1 MVQRKNSESPWVIE
15 PQTFGFEHLA
25 TETLWRARPIT
36 KFEDEKYLLNFGN
49 PYDLIFKCFHESVI
63 YARVPV
69 QNNIISK
76 FFSANVELFNTQ
88 EDVTFISQL
97 ISLAGNASFL
107 KETVFK

>member
-1 MVQRKNSESPWVIE
+1 MRNRTSDLRILTLSHKDSMVSKAHYEVRRRKISI
-15 PQTFGFEHLA
+15 
-25 TETLWRARPIT
+25 
-36 KFEDEKYLLNFGN
+36 NFGN
-49 PYDLIFKCFHESVI
+49 FGVFKYFHESVT

-76 FFSANVELFNTQ
+76 FLSANVELFNTQ

-97 ISLAGNASFL
+97 ISLAGNAFFL

>member
-1 MVQRKNSESPWVIE
+1 MSNRTSDLRILTLSHGDCMVSKAHYEVQRRKISI
-15 PQTFGFEHLA
+15 
-25 TETLWRARPIT
+25 
-36 KFEDEKYLLNFGN
+36 NFGN
-49 PYDLIFKCFHESVI
+49 PYDLIFKYFHESVT

-69 QNNIISK
+69 QNKVISK

-97 ISLAGNASFL
+97 ISLAGNAFFL